1 MKMNHVAGVDKGYII
16 LYGLS
21 TCVWCKKTKGL
32 LDKLGVKYD
41 FVDVDLLEKGDKEK
55 ATESVKQLNPRCTFP
70 TLSIKGQCIVGFDEE
85 KIKEAIES

>member
-1 MKMNHVAGVDKGYII
+1 LKSNQVAGVDKGPII

-21 TCVWCKKTKGL
+21 TCIWCKKTKGL
-32 LDKLGVKYD
+32 LDKLGVQYD
-41 FVDVDLLEKGDKEK
+41 FVDVDLLEKDDKDK

-70 TLSIKGQCIVGFDEE
+70 TLSIKGKCVVGFDEG